1 MEFSDRATHSDRAKP
16 IGAVMVVG
24 GGIGGMQ
31 ASLDL
36 AESGFYVYLVD
47 HSPTIGGVMSQ
58 LDKTFPTNDCAMCI
72 MSPKLVDSGRHRNIR
87 VITNAEVK
95 EILGPPGS
103 FEATIIRRPR
113 YIRADKCTGC
123 GDCAKHCP
131 VTAIDSYNEGMKRRA
146 AVYLRYPQAIP
157 KIFLIDR
164 EACIGCGLC
173 ERVCLAGAVDYGDRE
188 SEEKISVGSVIL
200 APGYEVFD
208 AKRRPEF
215 GYGVF
220 PNVITSI
227 ELERILSATGP
238 HRSHLLR
245 PSDGAIPER
254 IAFIQCV
261 GSRDAK
267 CGNDYCSS
275 VCCMYAVKEAIIA
288 KEHVPFVKPTI
299 FNMDIRAY
307 GKGFDAYYERAKADY
322 DVRFIKSMVSKVREK
337 QGSGNL
343 LVAYLN
349 EEGKAS
355 EEEFDL
361 VVLSLGMTTSKSVR
375 DTAARLGVKLN
386 RFGFCETETFTP
398 LATSREGIYVCGA
411 FQSPKDIPETVAQ
424 ASGAAAAAAEMIAS
438 ARGTLTTK
446 KEYPP
451 EDEVKPEEEARIGVF
466 ICHCGINI
474 GGVVNVPAV
483 KEYARTLPN
492 VVHADENLYTCSQD
506 TQEKI
511 KNAVK
516 EHGLNRVIV
525 ASCSPRTHE
534 PMFRETIREAGL
546 NKFLFEMANIR
557 DQCSW
562 VHMRRKAEATEKAK
576 LLVRMAV
583 ANARLNRSLS
593 ETEVPVVQRGL
604 VIGGGVAGMTAA
616 LRLAEQGFEV
626 FLVEKEDRLGGNLL
640 NLHYTIEGGDVQA
653 FLRDLIDR
661 VSHSSIHI
669 LLNSLVVDFSGVR
682 GNFTTGVTTAP
693 AMVHQKI
700 QHGITILAT
709 GAEEEKPDGY
719 LYGEDA
725 RVLTQLELEDR
736 LYKGDWGQISNLSP
750 EISEV
755 VMIQCVG
762 SRNEKHPSCSRTCCA
777 TAVKNALKLKKLNP
791 AMNIRILYR
800 DVRTYGFLETYYA
813 QARREGIIFVRYDP
827 EESPEVKKEG
837 ETLMI
842 SFEDKI
848 LKERMTLRPDLI
860 VLSSASIP
868 RENKEL
874 ANLLKV
880 PRTAEGFFLEAHMK
894 LRPVDFASDGIYVAG
909 SGHAPKLISESISQ
923 AYAAVARACTILSK
937 ENLLVG
943 GIVAVVEG
951 ERCAA
956 CLTCVRVCPYEVP
969 VVNVKGEAEIDIIK
983 CKGCGTCA
991 AECPARAIDLM
1002 HFTTGQLEAKV
1013 GALVGG

>member
-1 MEFSDRATHSDRAKP
+1 MEFSDRATNSDRAKP

-47 HSPTIGGVMSQ
+47 NSPTIGGVMSQ

-103 FEATIIRRPR
+103 FEATIIRRPW

-123 GDCAKHCP
+123 GECAKHCP
-131 VTAIDSYNEGMKRRA
+131 VTAIDSYNEGMSRRA

-157 KIFLIDR
+157 KVFLIDR

-200 APGYEVFD
+200 APGFEVFD

-227 ELERILSATGP
+227 ELERIFSATGP

-275 VCCMYAVKEAIIA
+275 ICCMYAVKEAIIA
-288 KEHVPFVKPTI
+288 KEHVHFVRPTI
-299 FNMDIRAY
+299 FYMDIRAY

-361 VVLSLGMTTSKSVR
+361 VVLSLGMTNSKSVR

-438 ARGTLTTK
+438 ARGTLATK

-483 KEYARTLPN
+483 KEYASTLPN
-492 VVHADENLYTCSQD
+492 VVHVDENLYTCSQD

-583 ANARLNRSLS
+583 ANARLNRSLY

-661 VSHSSIHI
+661 VSHSSIHL

-682 GNFTTGVTTAP
+682 GNFTTGVMTAP
-693 AMVHQKI
+693 AMVYQKI

-709 GAEEEKPDGY
+709 GAQEERPEGY
-719 LYGEDA
+719 LYGEDP

-736 LYKGDWGQISNLSP
+736 LYKTGNEAAGLR
-750 EISEV
+750 EV

-777 TAVKNALKLKKLNP
+777 TAVKNALKLKKINP

-800 DVRTYGFLETYYA
+800 DIRTFGFLETYYT
-813 QARREGIIFVRYDP
+813 QARREGIVFVRYDP
-827 EESPEVKKEG
+827 EESPEIRKEG

-848 LKERMTLRPDLI
+848 LKERMTLKPDLI

-874 ANLLKV
+874 AILLKAQ
-880 PRTAEGFFLEAHMK
+880 RTAEGFFLEAHMK
-894 LRPVDFASDGIYVAG
+894 LRPVDLASDGIYVAG
-909 SGHAPKLISESISQ
+909 SAHAPKLISESISQ
-923 AYAAVARACTILSK
+923 AYAAAARACTILSK
-937 ENLLVG
+937 DNLMVG
-943 GIVAVVEG
+943 GIVAVVDG

-969 VVNVKGEAEIDIIK
+969 VVNVRGEAEIDIIQ

>member
-1 MEFSDRATHSDRAKP
+1 MELSNRSNNKEPVKP
-16 IGAVMVVG
+16 VGAVMVVG

-47 HSPTIGGVMSQ
+47 NLPVIGGVMSQ
-58 LDKTFPTNDCAMCI
+58 LDKTFPTSDCAMCI
-72 MSPKLVDSGRHRNIR
+72 MSPKLVDTGRHRNIR
-87 VITNAEVK
+87 IITNAEVK
-95 EILGPPGS
+95 EILGQPGS

-131 VTAIDSYNEGMKRRA
+131 VTAIDSYNEGMSRRA

-157 KIFLIDR
+157 KVFLIDR

-188 SEEKISVGSVIL
+188 TEEKLSVGSVVL
-200 APGYEVFD
+200 APGFELFD
-208 AKRRPEF
+208 AQRRPEF

-220 PNVITSI
+220 PNVLTSI
-227 ELERILSATGP
+227 EFERILSATGP
-238 HRSHLLR
+238 HLSHLLR
-245 PSDGAIPER
+245 PSDGAIPEK

-288 KEHVPFVKPTI
+288 KEHVRFVKPTI

-307 GKGFDAYYERAKADY
+307 GKGFDAYYERAKAD
-322 DVRFIKSMVSKVREK
+322 DVRFIKCMVSKVREK
-337 QGSGNL
+337 PKTNNL
-343 LVAYLN
+343 VVTYLS
-349 EEGKAS
+349 EEGEII

-361 VVLSLGMTTSKSVR
+361 VVLSLGMTISQSVR
-375 DTAARLGVKLN
+375 DMAARLGVELN
-386 RFGFCETETFTP
+386 RFGFCETETFVP

-424 ASGAAAAAAEMIAS
+424 ASGAAAAASGMIAS
-438 ARGTLTTK
+438 ARDTLATK

-451 EDEVKPEEEARIGVF
+451 EDETKPEEEARIGVF
-466 ICHCGINI
+466 VCHCGINI

-483 KEYARTLPN
+483 KEYASALPN
-492 VVHADENLYTCSQD
+492 VVHAEENLYTCSQD

-511 KNAVK
+511 KNAIK

-525 ASCSPRTHE
+525 ASCSPLTHE
-534 PMFRETIREAGL
+534 PMFQETIREAGL
-546 NKFLFEMANIR
+546 NKYLFEMANIR

-562 VHMRRKAEATEKAK
+562 VHMRQKAEATEKAK

-583 ANARLNRSLS
+583 ANARLNRSLV
-593 ETEVPVVQRGL
+593 ETAVPVVHCGL

-616 LRLAEQGFEV
+616 LQLVEQGFEV

-640 NLHYTIEGGDVQA
+640 NLYSTIEGVDVQA
-653 FLRDLIDR
+653 FLRDLIAR
-661 VSHSSIHI
+661 VSNSAIHV
-669 LLNSLVVDFSGVR
+669 LLNSLVVDFSGAR
-682 GNFTTGVTTAP
+682 GNFTTGVRTAP
-693 AMVHQKI
+693 AMVYQKI

-709 GAEEEKPDGY
+709 GAEEEKPDEY
-719 LYGEDA
+719 LYGEDT

-736 LYKGDWGQISNLSP
+736 LYKAGEDVSRLK
-750 EISEV
+750 EV

-762 SRNEKHPSCSRTCCA
+762 SRNEKHPSCSRTCCG
-777 TAVKNALKLKKLNP
+777 TAIKNALKLKKLNP

-800 DVRTYGFLETYYA
+800 DIRTYGFLEIYYA

-837 ETLMI
+837 ETLII

-860 VLSSASIP
+860 VLSSATIP

-880 PRTAEGFFLEAHMK
+880 PRTAEDFFLEAHVK

-909 SGHAPKLISESISQ
+909 SCHAPKLISESISQ
-923 AYAAVARACTILSK
+923 AYAAVSRACTILSK

-943 GIVAVVEG
+943 GRVAVVDG

-956 CLTCVRVCPYEVP
+956 CLTCVRACPYEVP
-969 VVNVKGEAEIDIIK
+969 VINVRGEAEIDIIK
-983 CKGCGTCA
+983 CKGCGTCV

-1002 HFTTGQLEAKV
+1002 HFTKGQLEAKAM
-1013 GALVGG
+1013 ALAGG

>member
-1 MEFSDRATHSDRAKP
+1 MAVSDRTTHSDPAKP
-16 IGAVMVVG
+16 VGAVMVVG

-47 HSPTIGGVMSQ
+47 SSPTIGGVMSQ

-123 GDCAKHCP
+123 GECAKHCP
-131 VTAIDSYNEGMKRRA
+131 VTAIDSYNEGMSRRA

-157 KIFLIDR
+157 KVFLIDR

-200 APGYEVFD
+200 APGFEVFD

-275 VCCMYAVKEAIIA
+275 ICCMYAVKEAIIA
-288 KEHVPFVKPTI
+288 KEHVHFVRPTI

-307 GKGFDAYYERAKADY
+307 GKGFDAYYERAKTDY
-322 DVRFIKSMVSKVREK
+322 DVRFIKSMVSKVREI
-337 QGSGNL
+337 QRNGNL
-343 LVAYLN
+343 LVTYLN
-349 EEGKAS
+349 EEGSAS

-424 ASGAAAAAAEMIAS
+424 ASGAAAAAAGMIAS
-438 ARGTLTTK
+438 ARGTLATK

-466 ICHCGINI
+466 VCHCGINI

-483 KEYARTLPN
+483 KEYASTLPN
-492 VVHADENLYTCSQD
+492 VVHTDENLYTCSQD

-583 ANARLNRSLS
+583 ANARLNRSLG
-593 ETEVPVVQRGL
+593 ETPVPVVQRGL

-661 VSHSSIHI
+661 VSHSSIHL

-682 GNFTTGVTTAP
+682 GNFTTGVMTAP
-693 AMVHQKI
+693 AMVYQKI

-719 LYGEDA
+719 LYGEDV

-736 LYKGDWGQISNLSP
+736 LYKAGEDAANLK
-750 EISEV
+750 EV

-800 DVRTYGFLETYYA
+800 DVRTYGFLETHYA

-837 ETLMI
+837 ETLKI

-848 LKERMTLRPDLI
+848 LRERMTLRPDLI

-969 VVNVKGEAEIDIIK
+969 VVNVRGEAEIDIIK

-1013 GALVGG
+1013 GALAGG

>member
-1 MEFSDRATHSDRAKP
+1 MEFSDRATDSDRAKP

-47 HSPTIGGVMSQ
+47 NSPTIGGVMSQ

-95 EILGPPGS
+95 EILGPPGA
-103 FEATIIRRPR
+103 FEATIVRKPR
-113 YIRADKCTGC
+113 YILADKCTGC
-123 GDCAKHCP
+123 GECAKHCP
-131 VTAIDSYNEGMKRRA
+131 VTAIDSYNEGMSRRA

-157 KIFLIDR
+157 KVFLIDR

-200 APGYEVFD
+200 APGFEVFD

-275 VCCMYAVKEAIIA
+275 ICCMYAVKEAIIA
-288 KEHVPFVKPTI
+288 KEHVHFVRPTI
-299 FNMDIRAY
+299 FYMDIRAY

-361 VVLSLGMTTSKSVR
+361 VVLSLGMSTSKSVR

-483 KEYARTLPN
+483 KEYASTLPN
-492 VVHADENLYTCSQD
+492 VVHVDENLYTCSQD

-583 ANARLNRSLS
+583 ANARLNRSLC

-626 FLVEKEDRLGGNLL
+626 FLAEKEDRLGGNLL

-661 VSHSSIHI
+661 VSHSSIHL
-669 LLNSLVVDFSGVR
+669 LLNSLVVDFSGVM
-682 GNFTTGVTTAP
+682 GNFTTGVMTAP
-693 AMVHQKI
+693 AMVYQKI

-719 LYGEDA
+719 LYGEDV

-736 LYKGDWGQISNLSP
+736 LYKAGEDAANLK
-750 EISEV
+750 EV

-848 LKERMTLRPDLI
+848 LRERMTLRPDLI

-983 CKGCGTCA
+983 CKGCGACA